1 MLTVAERGVVLQT
14 AVRAYTHYNSLAP
27 GFSISNALTY
37 ALEEH
42 EEELVECSR
51 EDESVLMKELIQLI
65 S

>member
-1 MLTVAERGVVLQT
+1 MLQT